1 MDKPKVLL
9 IESKQNNKKP
19 SEVPESSFS
28 IVLRRSY
35 QVCLAHSAKMAVDVA
50 VEHHPAVAILDSV
63 SMRTTGIRVCQ
74 SLRRHAPHLP
84 IIHIIPP
91 PESGQKTRSGADV
104 ILPMPFTPRK
114 LINRIERFLS
124 TPIEQSNT
132 IDVGP
137 FKLDFQ
143 RNMLITHKGEY
154 RLTPKMAT
162 LLEEFMHHPNEVL
175 ARGHLMSKVW
185 ETNYMGD
192 TRTLD
197 VHIRWI
203 REAVEENPGK
213 PLYIKTM
220 RGVGYL
226 LDLKAW
232 QIEQA
237 KKSSDGNR

>member
-9 IESKQNNKKP
+9 IENKQINKKP
-19 SEVPESSFS
+19 TEGTETSFLV
-28 IVLRRSY
+28 VLRRSY
-35 QVCLAHSAKMAVDVA
+35 HVYLAHSAKMAVEVATEHTPSVA
-50 VEHHPAVAILDSV
+50 VLDSV
-63 SMRTTGIRVCQ
+63 SMRTTGVRVCQ

-84 IIHIIPP
+84 IIHIVPTLDA
-91 PESGQKTRSGADV
+91 GQKIHSGADV
-104 ILPMPFTPRK
+104 ILPVPFTPRK
-114 LINRIERFLS
+114 LMNRIERFLAND
-124 TPIEQSNT
+124 QSDT
-132 IDVGP
+132 LDVGP
-137 FKLDFQ
+137 FKLDFK

-162 LLEEFMHHPNEVL
+162 LLEEFLHHPNEVL
-175 ARGHLMSKVW
+175 ARGYLMSRVW
-185 ETNYMGD
+185 KTDYMGD

-232 QIEQA
+232 HLEQA
-237 KKSSDGNR
+237 KKTSDGNS